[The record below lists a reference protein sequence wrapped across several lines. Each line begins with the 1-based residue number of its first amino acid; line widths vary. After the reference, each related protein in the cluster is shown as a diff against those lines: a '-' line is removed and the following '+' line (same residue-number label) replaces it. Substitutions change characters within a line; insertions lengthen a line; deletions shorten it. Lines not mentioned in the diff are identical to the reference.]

1 MKFIV
6 PVMLLAWLAI
16 SCGSNKRVYA
26 PPFKEE
32 ETEAVVTHEKSVAQT
47 PPTTQTRPGKSVV
60 TREEKVTMTHGDE
73 MKRYNIIV
81 GSFKNEDYAV
91 NLRSKL
97 IKEGYQSIIM
107 RNENGMNRVSIAGFD
122 EEGPARAEL
131 LNIRENRPEFA
142 DAWLLITK

>member
-1 MKFIV
+1 
-6 PVMLLAWLAI
+6 
-16 SCGSNKRVYA
+16 
-26 PPFKEE
+26 
-32 ETEAVVTHEKSVAQT
+32 
-47 PPTTQTRPGKSVV
+47 
-60 TREEKVTMTHGDE
+60 

>member
-16 SCGSNKRVYA
+16 GCGSNKRVYA
-26 PPFKEE
+26 PPFEE
-32 ETEAVVTHEKSVAQT
+32 DETEAVVTQENTTVQT

-60 TREEKVTMTHGDE
+60 TREEKVTMTHGE
-73 MKRYNIIV
+73 VMKRYNIIV
-81 GSFKNEDYAV
+81 GSFKNEDNAV

-97 IKEGYQSIIM
+97 VKEGYQSIIM
-107 RNENGMNRVSIAGFD
+107 RNEAGMHRVSIAGFD
-122 EEGPARAEL
+122 EEAPARAEL
-131 LNIRENRPEFA
+131 MNIRENRPEFS